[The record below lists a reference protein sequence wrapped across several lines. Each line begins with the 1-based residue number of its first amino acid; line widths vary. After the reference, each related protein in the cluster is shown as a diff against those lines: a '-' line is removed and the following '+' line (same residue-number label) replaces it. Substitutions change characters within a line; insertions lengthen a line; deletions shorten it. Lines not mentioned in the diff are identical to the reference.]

1 MTTAGADPTQA
12 EESALTQA
20 PHKPEETAVSAALFA
35 EIQQFYG
42 RHMRAMD
49 EGRVEDWTGD
59 FMPDAVFAT
68 NARPEPQRG
77 RAEIARNAEAAARQ
91 LQEKGILRRHCVTT
105 LELQQASGLTLL
117 AKTYA
122 LITKTVVGGRSE
134 LEFVCTCEDVLVRN
148 EGRWFI
154 RHRQVFRDDLPKG

>member
-1 MTTAGADPTQA
+1 LAQV
-12 EESALTQA
+12 
-20 PHKPEETAVSAALFA
+20 PHEPEEPAVTAASYA

-59 FMPDAVFAT
+59 FVPDAVFAT

-77 RAEIARNAEAAARQ
+77 RAEIARNAETAARQ
-91 LQEKGILRRHCVTT
+91 LREKGVLRRHCVTT
-105 LELQQASGLTLL
+105 LELRQGGPGPTLL

-122 LITKTVVGGRSE
+122 LITRTVVGERSE
-134 LEFVCTCEDVLVRN
+134 LEFVCTCEDVLVRHG
-148 EGRWFI
+148 GRWFI
-154 RHRQVFRDDLPKG
+154 RHRQVFRDDLPES

>member
-1 MTTAGADPTQA
+1 M
-12 EESALTQA
+12 TQA

-49 EGRVEDWTGD
+49 EGRVADWTDD
-59 FMPDAVFAT
+59 FTHDAVFAT

-77 RAEIARNAEAAARQ
+77 RAEIAQNAEAAARQ

-105 LELQQASGLTLL
+105 MELQQATGLTLL

-134 LEFVCTCEDVLVRN
+134 LEFVCTCEDVLARH
-148 EGRWFI
+148 EDRWFI